1 MAATAKRAEWSRGP
15 QLRPAVVFS
24 RRIKRGFHRSSTGQP
39 QQRCSHGGSARSA
52 RARFSLPVDL
62 LPGRSFALAT
72 ATALILSIALLPA
85 VAPAASDAA
94 RPWTLAQA
102 IEHALR
108 NNPEALL
115 AEQRIAG
122 ARALL
127 EQADAEFMPRIAL
140 RSSYSRT
147 DNPAL
152 VFASVLNQKSFR
164 PTLDFNDVPDVDN
177 ARVSGVVTLPLYLG
191 GSRFAARRA
200 AAASRKAAEREA
212 QAVRNRLEFEVARTY
227 YGVLKTR
234 EFVRAAQAAVDAF
247 EHNLAVAR
255 NHLGAGTLLKT
266 DVLDVEVRLAQAR
279 EDLARARNAGA
290 LARRAL
296 ANLIGGPAVD
306 LAVAG
311 AVPEPAVPQDDDYSR
326 RPELIAVGLRVEAA
340 RAALKQAESGY
351 LPRVSAFGS
360 ADYDR
365 GWELG
370 GGAWSY
376 TAGVSMEWSLWDG
389 NRTASR
395 VAEARAALEAARQE
409 ERRLRLA
416 IDLEVEQARLRL
428 NEANERLAVTEKAV
442 AKARESAEL
451 TRSRFEEGLA
461 ISTQLI
467 DAEAALTQ
475 ARVRRAEAVAD
486 RRIAIG
492 ALRQALGLPQ
502 LGQPL
507 PGEQAARQHERR
519 SAQ

>member
-1 MAATAKRAEWSRGP
+1 M
-15 QLRPAVVFS
+15 F
-24 RRIKRGFHRSSTGQP
+24 F
-39 QQRCSHGGSARSA
+39 
-52 RARFSLPVDL
+52 
-62 LPGRSFALAT
+62 
-72 ATALILSIALLPA
+72 LSIALAPA
-85 VAPAASDAA
+85 AAPAASDAA
-94 RPWTLAQA
+94 QVWTLEAA

-108 NNPEALL
+108 FNPEALL
-115 AEQRIAG
+115 AEQRIAE

-127 EQADAEFMPRIAL
+127 DQADAEFMPRLAV

-147 DNPAL
+147 DNPAT
-152 VFASVLNQKSFR
+152 VFAHALNQKSYR

-191 GSRFAARRA
+191 GARFAARRA
-200 AAASRKAAEREA
+200 ATAGRRAAEHEA
-212 QAVRNRLEFEVARTY
+212 DAIRNRLEFEVARTY

-234 EFVRAAQAAVDAF
+234 EFVRAAEAAVEAF

-255 NHLGAGTLLKT
+255 NHMEAGNLLKT

-306 LAVAG
+306 LKIADVAT
-311 AVPEPAVPQDDDYSR
+311 EPAIPQHDDYSK
-326 RPELIAVGLRVEAA
+326 RPELVAVRLRVEAA
-340 RAALKQAESGY
+340 RAALRQAESGY
-351 LPRVSAFGS
+351 LPRVNAFGS

-376 TAGVSMEWSLWDG
+376 TAGLSMEWNLWDG
-389 NRTASR
+389 NRTGSR
-395 VAEARAALEAARQE
+395 VAQAQAALESARQE

-416 IDLEVEQARLRL
+416 IDLQVQQARLRL

-442 AKARESAEL
+442 DKARESAEL
-451 TRSRFEEGLA
+451 TRNRFEEGLA

-502 LGQPL
+502 FSEHPPITPVSHRHDGGSDQ
-507 PGEQAARQHERR
+507 
-519 SAQ
+519 